1 MAGNFKALKLLRTP
15 MENLIVKPD
24 LVISGDNND
33 QILLD
38 FE

>member
-1 MAGNFKALKLLRTP
+1 MAGNFKSSKLLRTP

-24 LVISGDNND
+24 LVISGDDND